1 MAAFTVGELAQ
12 HSRRMR
18 LTMAVLAFWHC
29 LMLVWMALGT
39 TELMVLGLALDQQ
52 IKLFFM
58 ASAADLG

>member
-1 MAAFTVGELAQ
+1 MAALTVGELVQ

-18 LTMAVLAFWHC
+18 LTMAVLAFYHC

-39 TELMVLGLALDQQ
+39 TEFIVLGLTLGQQ

-58 ASAADLG
+58 ASAAYLG